1 MHARRL
7 TLPEALVSGAW
18 CVLALVIAVAYLWG
32 RVGRISP
39 YALLGFSAAAGVL
52 IAVRLLRGARP
63 DTAAAVAT
71 VALVVAVSVWLFWL
85 AAPSFLPTGR
95 GPDLAHHL
103 MLVDYIERHW
113 QLPTASLA
121 ETMAEMAHYTPGVHL
136 VAALAGAWLRSDG
149 FHTIY
154 AVVVFTVA
162 LKCALVFLVAL
173 RTLGASQARV
183 PLALGAVLLSLLPQA
198 YVTGSF
204 LHDSFLAQATAELF
218 AVAMWWAAVVWD
230 EQPQRLPLILFAS
243 AGIGAF
249 LTWPMWIGPPMVAFT
264 ALVLARGDLPIARR
278 IADVSIAVLPVVA
291 FGVVHAAGRVGWLAM
306 AGTSGAVLH
315 PSIATFGWPFIA
327 FASAGALVALFERRA
342 RATLLLLLSA
352 AAQAA
357 TLYVLALRS
366 GAETPYM
373 ALKMVYL
380 LIYPLG
386 VLGAL
391 AVAFAG
397 QLLGARF
404 AERAPRRIAPVVA
417 WTVLVVAAAIT
428 VWRPSHTAPR
438 EQSIVSSDLYDAGRW
453 ARAQLEAACVD
464 YLVPHA
470 DTAYWLHLAVLGNPR
485 SSLRSANPDT
495 FEPARAV
502 ARWIEP
508 VGLPYAIAYLPTLP
522 KEVLNDV
529 DVLEQFGDAAVVK
542 RRRLSFCAD
551 AQRLA
556 RLTSYAVDVDGI
568 VVKYRRK

>member
-1 MHARRL
+1 MRERPL
-7 TLPEALVSGAW
+7 TVAEVLVSVAW
-18 CVLALVIAVAYLWG
+18 CVLALVITVAYLWG

-52 IAVRLLRGARP
+52 IALRLLRRARRN
-63 DTAAAVAT
+63 TAVAVTT
-71 VALVVAVSVWLFWL
+71 VALVVAVSVWLFWH
-85 AAPSFLPTGR
+85 AAPWFLPPGG
-95 GPDLAHHL
+95 GPELAHHL
-103 MLVDYIERHW
+103 MLVDYIGRHW
-113 QLPTASLA
+113 QLPTANLG
-121 ETMAEMAHYTPGVHL
+121 ETMAEMAHYTPGLHL
-136 VAALAGAWLRSDG
+136 SAALAGAWLRSDG

-154 AVVVFTVA
+154 AVVVLTFA
-162 LKCALVFLVAL
+162 LKCALVFLVGL
-173 RTLGASQARV
+173 RTLGVSQTRI

-204 LHDSFLAQATAELF
+204 LHDSFLAQAAAELF

-230 EQPQRLPLILFAS
+230 ARPHRLPLILFAS
-243 AGIGAF
+243 AGVGAF
-249 LTWPMWIGPPMVAFT
+249 LTWPMWIGPPTVAFT
-264 ALVLARGDLPIARR
+264 ALVLARGELPIARR
-278 IADVSIAVLPVVA
+278 IGDVSIAVLPVVA
-291 FGVVHAAGRVGWLAM
+291 FAVLHAVGRVGWLAI

-315 PSIATFGWPFIA
+315 PSIAAFGWPFIA
-327 FASAGALVALFERRA
+327 FASAGTLIGLFDRRA

-366 GAETPYM
+366 GADTPYM

-380 LIYPLG
+380 MVYPLG

-397 QLLGARF
+397 QLLRARF
-404 AERAPRRIAPVVA
+404 GERAPRRSAPVVA
-417 WTVLVVAAAIT
+417 WTVLIVAAAIT
-428 VWRPSHTAPR
+428 VWRPSHTATH

-508 VGLPYAIAYLPTLP
+508 GGLPYAIAYLPTLP

-529 DVLEQFGDAAVVK
+529 DMLEQFGDAAVVK
-542 RRRLSFCAD
+542 RRALSFCPD

-556 RLTSYAVDVDGI
+556 RLTSHAVNVDGV
-568 VVKYRRK
+568 VVKHRRK